1 MSTPWNDGIREFVLA
16 FADDEHLMGQQH
28 AEWIG
33 VAPFLEEDLA
43 FCSIGQDELG
53 HAASLYNLVAGDGDG
68 EGVDDQMIDALAFDP
83 DPARWRSCHL
93 VEAPTPEW
101 SRALVRHWLYDAA
114 EQLRWGLVADS
125 TLEPLAEAAAG
136 AEREEWFHRRHADGL
151 LDVLL
156 PVADS
161 GDRIRAALA
170 ELLPVAVGL
179 FDPVTGEAAAIE
191 AGVASA
197 PFDTRLPEWTERVRT
212 RFDVDLPDP
221 GTATATIQAG
231 RTVRSESFWPVLS
244 RIREV
249 LDLDPAAVW

>member
-1 MSTPWNDGIREFVLA
+1 MSIPWNDGIREFVLA

-53 HAASLYNLVAGDGDG
+53 HAALLYALVAGDGNGD
-68 EGVDDQMIDALAFDP
+68 GVDDRMVDALAFDP

-93 VEAPTPEW
+93 VEAPTSEW

-114 EQLRWGLVADS
+114 ERLRWELVADS
-125 TLEPLAEAAAG
+125 ALDPLAETATR

-161 GDRIRAALA
+161 GERLRVALV

-179 FDPVTGEAAAIE
+179 FDPVAGEVAAVE
-191 AGVASA
+191 AGVTAA
-197 PFDTRLPEWTERVRT
+197 PFDTRLPEWTDRIRT
-212 RFDVDLPDP
+212 RFDVDLPDL
-221 GTATATIQAG
+221 GMATAALQAG
-231 RTVRSESFWPVLS
+231 RTVRSEAFGPVLS

>member
-1 MSTPWNDGIREFVLA
+1 MSIPWNDGIREFVLA

-53 HAASLYNLVAGDGDG
+53 HAALLYALVAGDGNGD
-68 EGVDDQMIDALAFDP
+68 GVDDRMVDALAFDP

-93 VEAPTPEW
+93 VEAPTSEW

-114 EQLRWGLVADS
+114 ERLRWELVADS
-125 TLEPLAEAAAG
+125 ALDPLAETAIR

-161 GDRIRAALA
+161 GERLRVALV

-179 FDPVTGEAAAIE
+179 FDPVAGEVAAVE
-191 AGVASA
+191 AGVTAA
-197 PFDTRLPEWTERVRT
+197 PFDTRLPEWTDRIRT
-212 RFDVDLPDP
+212 RFDVDLPDL
-221 GTATATIQAG
+221 GMATAALQAG
-231 RTVRSESFWPVLS
+231 RTVRSEAFGPVLS